1 MAATCTAY
9 TPSDLDTQRF
19 WDRELSRQNPS
30 LDLPYGFPKELK
42 SSLAWKGVDI
52 EQKQL
57 EWKLDLTDEEIA
69 AIEAAL
75 AAFEGWPFA
84 ILIRYLLY

>member
-1 MAATCTAY
+1 MATTCIAY

-19 WDRELSRQNPS
+19 WDQELSRQKAS
-30 LDLPYGFPKELK
+30 LDLPSGFPKELK
-42 SSLAWKGVDI
+42 SPLAWKGVDI

-69 AIEAAL
+69 AIDAAL
-75 AAFEGWPFA
+75 AAFQG
-84 ILIRYLLY
+84 